1 MKKLLKKI
9 YLKSTNKSLPY
20 SLNSVKI
27 DCQVLSLDEPTAT
40 ISFDDQSP
48 VYDVDRNIDY
58 GIINGVLDNYL
69 DELLNKNV
77 AITSFVIPKFNIN
90 GFEDNQFMLKK
101 HKLWYSKLNKL
112 QSNKFEVA
120 IHGLAHYQNK
130 TPFQNHCEFAFI
142 SNNDFEIKLKKSI
155 ELFQEIGFNPKGFR
169 QPGWDFSTDISL
181 DTFSKSGLDYIAG
194 SSLDAG
200 LNSTNL
206 NMDKIFPCKI
216 NNLINMPQNI
226 ELKWGFDK
234 ITNEIDRI
242 ISLNGLV
249 SIKAHFAD
257 NKVVNSLDK
266 DNRIK
271 LFEIV
276 DYINDKHNIQW
287 KTFKDILKIV

>member
-9 YLKSTNKSLPY
+9 FLKSRNMSLPY
-20 SLNSVKI
+20 SLSPARIGN
-27 DCQVLSLDEPTAT
+27 QVLSLDEPIAT

-48 VYDVDRNIDY
+48 VFDVDRNIDY

-69 DELLNKNV
+69 EELLNKNV
-77 AITSFVIPKFNIN
+77 AITSFVIPNFNVN
-90 GFEDNQFMLKK
+90 GFEDNQFILKK
-101 HKLWYSKLNKL
+101 HKLWYSKLKKL

-130 TPFQNHCEFAFI
+130 IPFQNHCEFAFI
-142 SNNDFEIKLKKSI
+142 SNNDFGIKLKKSI
-155 ELFQEIGFNPKGFR
+155 ELFKEIGFDPKGFR
-169 QPGWDFSTDISL
+169 QPGWDLSTDISL
-181 DTFSKSGLDYIAG
+181 DTFSRNGLDYIAG

-200 LNSTNL
+200 LNSNYL
-206 NMDKIFPCKI
+206 NMDKIFPCRI
-216 NNLINMPQNI
+216 NNLINIPQNI
-226 ELKWGFDK
+226 ELKWGFEK

-242 ISLNGLV
+242 IGLNGLV

-266 DNRIK
+266 YNRIK

-276 DYINDKHNIQW
+276 DYINQKHNIQW
-287 KTFKDILKIV
+287 KTFKDILYII